1 MSSPIWKTVGSRR
14 ISSRMA
20 SLIAPRKLGHSRSS
34 GRTGPPD
41 LNSRR
46 SNALI
51 CASCPEVLERLAG
64 IGERALPREL
74 DGGRGLAVGLGLHP
88 RVRLLGDEPLGQQPR
103 AEARDRAVLPR
114 RRDLLRGAIG
124 LRIVG
129 EVAAEADRPRL
140 ETRGAPAPP
149 PP

>member
-20 SLIAPRKLGHSRSS
+20 SLIAPRKLGRSRSC

-46 SNALI
+46 SNALTP
-51 CASCPEVLERLAG
+51 ASCPEVLERLAG

-74 DGGRGLAVGLGLHP
+74 DGGRGVAVGLGLHP
-88 RVRLLGDEPLGQQPR
+88 RVRLRGEEPVREQPS
-103 AEARDRAVLPR
+103 AEARDGALLPR
-114 RRDLLRGAIG
+114 RRDL
-124 LRIVG
+124 
-129 EVAAEADRPRL
+129 
-140 ETRGAPAPP
+140 
-149 PP
+149 

>member
-41 LNSRR
+41 LNNRR
-46 SNALI
+46 SNALT
-51 CASCPEVLERLAG
+51 CPSCPEVLERLAW

-74 DGGRGLAVGLGLHP
+74 DGGRGLSVGLGLHLRVHP
-88 RVRLLGDEPLGQQPR
+88 RGEEPLGQEPR
-103 AEARDRAVLPR
+103 AEAR
-114 RRDLLRGAIG
+114 
-124 LRIVG
+124 
-129 EVAAEADRPRL
+129 
-140 ETRGAPAPP
+140 
-149 PP
+149 